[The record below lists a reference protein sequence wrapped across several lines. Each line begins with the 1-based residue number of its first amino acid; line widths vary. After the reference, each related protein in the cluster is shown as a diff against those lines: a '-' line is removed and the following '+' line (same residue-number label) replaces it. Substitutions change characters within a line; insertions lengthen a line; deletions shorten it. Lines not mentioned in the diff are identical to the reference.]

1 MDNLKQNQINVRI
14 DPDLIEAVKVRA
26 ALLKTTGYP
35 SISVTDVVRT
45 GLMEFLGGKPMS
57 EIYGSKFAAAAAK
70 HQEDEPC

>member
-1 MDNLKQNQINVRI
+1 MEMTQKPRSVRI
-14 DPDLIEAVKVRA
+14 DDKLWNDVRDRA
-26 ALLKTTGYP
+26 ALLKATGYP

-70 HQEDEPC
+70 HTEDEP